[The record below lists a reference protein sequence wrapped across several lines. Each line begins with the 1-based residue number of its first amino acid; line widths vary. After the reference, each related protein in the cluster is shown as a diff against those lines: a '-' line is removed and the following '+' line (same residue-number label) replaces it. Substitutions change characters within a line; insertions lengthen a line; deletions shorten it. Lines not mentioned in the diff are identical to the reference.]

1 MGMKFL
7 LIGGTGFIGVH
18 VVRQLQKAG
27 HEIAVFHRGHTPISL
42 EGIRSFIGD
51 RRTLADYKEA
61 FRALAPD
68 IVIDCILSSGR
79 QAELLIETFRGI
91 AGRLVALSSMDVYRA
106 FGIFHGTEAGPLQP
120 IPITEE
126 SELRQNLHPYPP
138 AILKRVRG
146 IFGWMDNEYD
156 KIPVERAVLS
166 QPDLPGTVLRLP
178 MVYGPG
184 DPLHRFFPVLKR
196 LMDGRKQVLFFD
208 QMAAWR
214 SPRGYVEN
222 VATAIALAAQSHAAS
237 GQIYNLAEQPAF
249 SELEW
254 AQEIG
259 KQFGW
264 KGEFIVLPRE
274 RTPQHLIV
282 PGNFAQF
289 GAASSRRIREQLGF
303 NDPVPLP
310 EAIRRTIAW
319 ERANPPAEVHSEQFD
334 YGAEDKAV
342 AAYGEHLNTG
352 VKG

>member
-1 MGMKFL
+1 MKFL
-7 LIGGTGFIGVH
+7 LIGGTGFIGVQ
-18 VVRQLQKAG
+18 VIRQLRKAG
-27 HEIAVFHRGHTPISL
+27 HEIAVFHRGHTPLSL

-51 RRTLADYKEA
+51 RRALADYKEA
-61 FRALAPD
+61 FRLLAPD
-68 IVIDCILSSGR
+68 IVIDCIASSGR
-79 QAELLIETFRGI
+79 QAELLIEIFRGM
-91 AGRLVALSSMDVYRA
+91 AGRLVVLSSMDVYRA

-120 IPITEE
+120 LPITEE

-138 AILKRVRG
+138 AVLKRVRE
-146 IFGWMDNEYD
+146 IFAWMDDDYD

-166 QPDLPGTVLRLP
+166 PADLPGTVLRLP

-208 QMAAWR
+208 DMAAWR

-222 VATAIALAAQSHAAS
+222 VAAAIALAAQSDAAS
-237 GQIYNLAEQPAF
+237 GQIYNVAEQPVF

-264 KGEFIVLPRE
+264 NGEFIVLPRE
-274 RTPQHLIV
+274 RTPPHLVV
-282 PGNFAQF
+282 PGNFAQH
-289 GAASSRRIREQLGF
+289 GDASSRRIREQLGF
-303 NDPVPLP
+303 NDRVPCE

-319 ERANPPAEVHSEQFD
+319 ERANPPAKVQSEQFD
-334 YGAEDKAV
+334 YAAEDKAV
-342 AAYGEHLNTG
+342 AAYYQRRNMG